1 MSGMHAP
8 HPHTG
13 MSSLGRGSRAVCSAV
28 GLRYLAR
35 VSVPFGD
42 VEMKISWRVLINSAK
57 VLCWF
62 AACAVFALAF
72 IVGAV
77 WLADWRALPGIAG
90 AVTLQ
95 GLAAPVTIGRDAHG
109 IPIITAASED
119 DAYFALG
126 YVHAQDRLFE
136 MEMMRRQG
144 QGRLAELVGRPGIG
158 PDRFML
164 TLGVYR
170 RAQAD
175 LAALDEPTRR
185 AFARYAAGVN
195 AWLAERHPLPM
206 EFDLLQF
213 RPEPWQPAD
222 SLVWQKLMG
231 LQLAS
236 NWDRELA
243 QAALAAKLGP
253 ERAAALDPDPRPD
266 DAVTISQVL
275 GATDDLRFA
284 ELKRAMTAVVRPASA
299 SNVWA
304 VGGARTTTGKPVLAN
319 DPHLN
324 FQVPGIWYFVG
335 IDTPALKMFGATI
348 PGVPLQI
355 IGHNGHVAW
364 GLTTTEGDTSD
375 LFVEQTAGDS
385 YVTPEG
391 AAPFIVRTEIIRP
404 RFNAPV
410 PVTVRETHHGPV
422 VSDIVGARPGTPDY
436 AGEKRVLALAAA
448 VLAPGDRS
456 AQALYH
462 MNHATDADSFRAALA
477 DFHAPQQNI
486 MFADTAGGIG
496 YVAAGRVP
504 VRKSG
509 DGTVPAPGWSGDYD
523 WSGWIP
529 FAELPQSLNP
539 ASGVLINANN
549 KMTPEG
555 YPHFIAAHWPEAYR
569 ANRIRDVIAAA
580 PEVSP
585 AGMIDLQQ
593 DTISLMARDL
603 LPVLL
608 GHTTGVPDRKLLDR
622 LKAWDG
628 AAARERWEPL
638 VLAVWM
644 ERAKRRIFADELAE
658 LYPDFGGAR
667 PLVLREVLSGEAAWC
682 DDTSTA
688 VAETCDRMVSAAWT
702 DTLAWLQERGLSNVD
717 GVRWGDFHQARFPH
731 ILFGNFPLIGGL
743 GALTVATPGD
753 TYTVNRGTFLSP
765 ASRTP
770 FRHVHGASL
779 RAVYDLADLAASKF
793 SLPGGQ
799 SGQMTS
805 PHYGD
810 LLTDWRDGRYFSQP
824 TAATIVN
831 RLTLNPPEN
840 PP

>member
-1 MSGMHAP
+1 M
-8 HPHTG
+8 
-13 MSSLGRGSRAVCSAV
+13 
-28 GLRYLAR
+28 
-35 VSVPFGD
+35 
-42 VEMKISWRVLINSAK
+42 K
-57 VLCWF
+57 VLFWF
-62 AACAVFALAF
+62 IAFVAFALAF
-72 IVGAV
+72 IAGAV
-77 WLADWRALPGIAG
+77 WFADWRALPKVAG
-90 AVTLQ
+90 AVTAQ
-95 GLAAPVTIGRDAHG
+95 GLGAPVTIARDAHG
-109 IPIITAASED
+109 IPVITAASED

-144 QGRLAELVGRPGIG
+144 QGRLAELVGQPGIG

-175 LAALDEPTRR
+175 LAALDEPTQR
-185 AFARYAAGVN
+185 AFTHYAAGVN

-231 LQLAS
+231 LQLSS

-266 DAVTISQVL
+266 DAVTISKVL
-275 GATDDLRFA
+275 GGTDDLRFA
-284 ELKRAMTAVVRPASA
+284 ELKKAMTAVVQPASA

-304 VGGARTTTGKPVLAN
+304 VGGARTSTGKPILAN

-324 FQVPGIWYFVG
+324 FQAPSIWYFVG
-335 IDTPALKMFGATI
+335 IDTPTLKMFGATI

-355 IGHNGHVAW
+355 VGHNGHVAW

-375 LFVEQTAGDS
+375 LFVEQITDAGDS
-385 YVTPEG
+385 YATPEG
-391 AAPFIVRTEIIRP
+391 AAPFIVRTETVRP

-410 PVTVRETHHGPV
+410 PITVRETRHGPV
-422 VSDIVGARPGTPDY
+422 VSDIIRSQPGSPDY
-436 AGEKRVLALAAA
+436 AGEKRVLALAAG

-462 MNHATDADSFRAALA
+462 LNHATDVDSFRAALA

-486 MFADTAGGIG
+486 MFADIAGGIG

-504 VRKSG
+504 VRKAG
-509 DGTVPAPGWSGDYD
+509 DGTVPVPGWSGEYD
-523 WSGWIP
+523 WTGWIP
-529 FAELPQSLNP
+529 FDGLPQSVDP

-555 YPHFIAAHWPEAYR
+555 YAHFISAHWPEAYR
-569 ANRIRDVIAAA
+569 ANRIRDVIAAT
-580 PEVSP
+580 PQVS
-585 AGMIDLQQ
+585 ASATIALQQ
-593 DTISLMARDL
+593 DAVSLMARDL
-603 LPVLL
+603 LPMLL
-608 GHTTGVPDRKLLDR
+608 AHTAGVADKKLLDR

-628 AAARERWEPL
+628 TAARERWEP
-638 VLAVWM
+638 VVFAVWM
-644 ERAKRRIFADELAE
+644 ERIKRRIFADELAE

-667 PLVLREVLSGEAAWC
+667 PLVVRDVLSREADWC
-682 DDTSTA
+682 DDKATA
-688 VAETCDRMVSAAWT
+688 TAETCDQMVSAAWT
-702 DTLAWLQERGLSNVD
+702 DTLAWLTDHSLSNVD
-717 GVRWGDFHQARFPH
+717 KVQWGNFHRARFPH
-731 ILFGNFPLIGGL
+731 ILFGNFPVIGGL
-743 GALTVATPGD
+743 GALTIATPGD

-765 ASRTP
+765 VSRAP
-770 FRHVHGASL
+770 FRHVHGSSL
-779 RAVYDLADLAASKF
+779 RAVYDLADLAGSKF

-799 SGQMTS
+799 SGQLTS

-810 LLTDWRDGRYFSQP
+810 LLTDWRDGRYFTQP
-824 TAATIVN
+824 TAATILN
-831 RLTLNPPEN
+831 RLTLTPG
-840 PP
+840 